1 MNTSHSPNNP
11 SNRQRTHKT
20 INIAVDRAF
29 LDKQDELWNTESKH
43 TRRTVLVVIG
53 VFVAIALISEIL
65 PFVSKLPLT
74 PVLIIYVIYRHRKL
88 KQLRERNHE
97 ELMAF
102 QEQLHANRVK
112 AGVSNTY
119 IEEIP
124 YEEYLARKKREE
136 AEIEIMETELR
147 KEEERRM
154 EEEEEEWRAQQELFQ
169 QIHGDH
175 YE

>member
-1 MNTSHSPNNP
+1 MNTSHSPNN
-11 SNRQRTHKT
+11 SGNRQNTYKT
-20 INIAVDRAF
+20 IHSSVDKAF
-29 LDKQDELWNTESKH
+29 LDKQDELWDTESKH
-43 TRRTVLVVIG
+43 TRKTVLVVLG
-53 VFVAIALISEIL
+53 VFVAIALISGVL
-65 PFVSKLPLT
+65 PFVGKLPLT
-74 PVLIIYVIYRHRKL
+74 PVLVIYIIYRHRKL
-88 KQLRERNHE
+88 KELKKRNHE

-136 AEIEIMETELR
+136 AEIEIMESELR
-147 KEEERRM
+147 KEEERRQRM
-154 EEEEEEWRAQQELFQ
+154 EEEWRAQQELFQ

-175 YE
+175 YD